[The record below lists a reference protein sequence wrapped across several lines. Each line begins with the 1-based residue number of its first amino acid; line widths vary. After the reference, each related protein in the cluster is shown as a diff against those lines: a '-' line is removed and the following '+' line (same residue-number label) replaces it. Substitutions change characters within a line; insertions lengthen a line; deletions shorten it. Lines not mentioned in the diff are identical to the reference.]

1 MSGSVYMQV
10 VLQSFS
16 GINTSSPIDNTGTPS
31 TSIASNTITANSVTV
46 NNSGAWELIGTAGI
60 GDPTAANFTG
70 LSNYS
75 CGATLLYDTTPLN
88 PISTGSVTVTGDG
101 PAANNEF
108 VAVPFTIAPAATAV
122 VPPTVESE
130 TPTSNATD
138 VNVSTPVTA
147 TFSEA
152 VQSGTISFTLTN
164 SSGSAV
170 AGSVSYNSTT
180 NLTTFTPSSALA
192 YNTTYTATSS
202 GAQSTSG
209 VTMRAPFSWSFTTD
223 AAPPSVTSETPASG
237 AAGVALSTTATATFN
252 EAVQAGTISFT
263 LTNSSGSSEAATVTY
278 NSSNNTATL
287 TPSAALAYSTTYTAT
302 VSGATDSAGDPMSAP
317 FSWSFTTAA
326 AVAPTV
332 TSETPT
338 SGATNVALSTAP
350 TASFN
355 EAVQSSPISFTL
367 TNSSGSSV
375 AGSVSYNSTTY
386 ITTFTPTSALAYNTT
401 YTATISG
408 AQSTSGVTMSVP
420 FSWSFTTDAA
430 PPSVTSETPASGAT
444 GVAVT
449 TTATATFNEAV
460 QSGTIGFTLTTSSG
474 SVVSGAV
481 AYNSS
486 NNTVTLTPSTA
497 LAYDTTYTATVSG
510 AKDSAGDPMTSPFS
524 WSFTTASASTNPI
537 AVVPN
542 GSVTYNTTDQSSQT
556 VTLPSGTVAGDLAV
570 AVITWNTSQTGR
582 ISSAPTG
589 WSTVAQ
595 NVISQNGNYEGAS
608 VYYRVIQSGDSSWNF
623 TMNGSVYM
631 QVVLQSFSGI
641 NTSSPIDNTGTT
653 STSSASDTI
662 TANSVTVNNSGA
674 WELIGIAQGQETNA
688 TATNFTGLSNYS
700 YGATLLY
707 DTTPLNPG
715 ATGTVTVTGG
725 GTAATNELA
734 AIPFTI
740 APAATT
746 PPTVTSETPASNA
759 TEVSVSTTATATFNE
774 AVQASTISFTLKNS
788 SGTAVGGSVSYNS
801 TTNTTTFTPS
811 SALACNTTYTATVS
825 AQSTSGVS
833 VTAPFSWSF
842 TTDPPAP
849 TVTGESPASG
859 ATNVAVSTTATA
871 TFSEAVQSSTI
882 SFTLNN
888 SSGSSVAASV
898 SYNSATYTATL
909 TPSSALAYNTTY
921 TATVSSGEN
930 SAGVPMSS
938 SFTWSFTTD
947 AAPPSVTSESPAS
960 GATGVAVSSPVTA
973 TFNEA
978 VQSSTISF
986 TLTNSAGTSVPAAV
1000 SYNSSN
1006 YTVTLTP
1013 SSALA
1018 YGTTYTAT
1026 VSGARDTAGDPM
1038 SGPVTWSFTTDAAQ
1052 PAVAS
1057 YTPASG
1063 AIGVAV
1069 SSPVTATF
1077 NEAVQS
1083 STISFTLTNSAGTSV
1098 PAAVSYNSSNY
1109 AVTLT
1114 PSSALAFG
1122 TTYTATVSGA
1132 KDTSGD
1138 PMSGPVTWSF
1148 TTDKVQPA
1156 VTSYTPASGAIG
1168 VAVSSPVTATFNEA
1182 VQSNTISF
1190 TLTNNA
1196 GTSVPATVS
1205 YNSSNNTVTLTPS
1218 SALAYGTTYTATV
1231 SGAKDTAG
1239 DPLAAPVSWSFT
1251 TDAVQPAV
1259 ASHTPL
1265 SGATGVAVSS
1275 PVTATFNEAVQS
1287 STISFTLT
1295 NNAKTSV
1302 PATVSYNSSN
1312 YTVTLTP
1319 SSALAY
1325 GTTYTATVSG
1335 ANDTAGD
1342 PMAAPV
1348 SWSFTTDK
1356 VQPAVASHTPLSGA
1370 TGVAVSSPVTAT
1382 FNEAVQSS
1390 TISFTLTN
1398 SAGTA
1403 VPAPLTYNSSTD
1415 TATFTP
1421 SAALA
1426 YGTTYTAT
1434 VSGAKDTASDPM
1446 AGSVTWSFTTDAS
1459 QPAVSSKTPVSGATG
1474 VAVSTP
1480 VTATFNEA
1488 VQSSTISFTLTN
1500 SLGGSVAG
1508 TVSYSSTNNTA
1519 TFTPSSA
1526 FAYNTKYTA
1535 AVSGA
1540 KDSAGDPMSG
1550 PLSWSFTT
1558 ASASTNPIAVVPNGS
1573 VTYNTTDESSQTVA
1587 LPSGTTAGD
1596 LAVVLLTWNTS
1607 QAWRTSSAPAG
1618 WSTIAQNVI
1627 GQKGNYEGE
1636 SVYYRVI
1643 QPGDSSWSFTTNAAV
1658 YMQIVLQSF
1667 SGINTSSPIDNT
1679 GTPSTSSGSDA
1690 ITANSVTVKNS
1701 GAWELVGI
1709 AQAQESNATATN
1721 FTGLSNHSYGATL
1734 LSDTTA
1740 LKSGATGTVT
1750 VTGGGAA
1757 ANNALVAIPFTIA
1770 PAATTA
1776 PTVTTA
1782 TASAT
1787 PANESVSLVNTAQIS
1802 NQSSS
1807 RTVQSGPIQEAVNN
1821 GGTVLA
1827 PAATGVTSAPSA
1839 TLHVQSDPHGA
1850 VLASLVNDNPIGIL
1864 PDTLLSALA
1873 RDLLQVK
1880 QRRSVGVAH
1889 GVGDQGG
1896 LGA

>member
-1 MSGSVYMQV
+1 MLSFRRGTDRTCTRMFSRSSRPTPRTKHRRFLRLEPLEQRITLSTYWVSPSGSDSNPGTQAQPWQTLQANVATLLPGATMNIESGTYTGFVVGWDGAGTYGTIDGTAGDPITIQAAPNAAPGSVIINAQDNKTRFGIDLEPGCNYITISGITVNGSSGGIAEYPGHGGGIKICGNNDTVENCTISNINYGFGIINDGGWYTLLQNNTISNIYGQGNTEYGHGIYMSDDSQYGTVIGNTISGCDTHALQFNSDSSDLGGAETYELVANNIFYDNGGNGINAGGIQHSLIHNNLIYNYTSYGMCFYGGDQDVSCSNNVIANNTIYSAEGAGAIRMLNGAAENTVLNNILMDMSTIVYRIAADSTGGLVSNYNIVPSGAQVQSEDNGSNEPFSQWQSSTAQDQHSLIATPAQLFVSPSANNFQELSTSPSIGAGTSTDAPSVDILDNPRPSSNGWDIGAYEYEGATFIAPTVASESPEQNAAGVSVSTTVTATFSEPVQSSTIEFTLASAGGPVAASVSFNSSTYTATLTPTAALASDTTYTATVSGAESSSGVAMGSPFSWSFTTAAPTSVASESPANGATFVAVSTPVSATFNEAVQAGTISFTLASISGSAVAASFAYNSSNDTATLTPSAPLAYNTTYTATVSGAENNSGTPMAAAFSWSFTTGNPVNAAIAAIPNGSVTYDTSDESSQTVTLPSGTTAGDLAVVLLTWNTSQSGRTSSAPTGWSTVAQNVIVQNGNFEGESVYYRVIQAGDSSWSFTMNGSVYMQI
-10 VLQSFS
+10 VLESFS

-70 LSNYS
+70 LSNH
-75 CGATLLYDTTPLN
+75 CFGATLLYDTTPLN
-88 PISTGSVTVTGDG
+88 PIPTDSVTVTGDG

-108 VAVPFTIAPAATAV
+108 VAIPFTIAPAATAV
-122 VPPTVESE
+122 VPPTV
-130 TPTSNATD
+130 T
-138 VNVSTPVTA
+138 
-147 TFSEA
+147 
-152 VQSGTISFTLTN
+152 
-164 SSGSAV
+164 
-170 AGSVSYNSTT
+170 
-180 NLTTFTPSSALA
+180 
-192 YNTTYTATSS
+192 
-202 GAQSTSG
+202 
-209 VTMRAPFSWSFTTD
+209 R
-223 AAPPSVTSETPASG
+223 
-237 AAGVALSTTATATFN
+237 
-252 EAVQAGTISFT
+252 
-263 LTNSSGSSEAATVTY
+263 
-278 NSSNNTATL
+278 
-287 TPSAALAYSTTYTAT
+287 
-302 VSGATDSAGDPMSAP
+302 
-317 FSWSFTTAA
+317 
-326 AVAPTV
+326 
-332 TSETPT
+332 
-338 SGATNVALSTAP
+338 
-350 TASFN
+350 
-355 EAVQSSPISFTL
+355 
-367 TNSSGSSV
+367 
-375 AGSVSYNSTTY
+375 
-386 ITTFTPTSALAYNTT
+386 
-401 YTATISG
+401 
-408 AQSTSGVTMSVP
+408 
-420 FSWSFTTDAA
+420 
-430 PPSVTSETPASGAT
+430 
-444 GVAVT
+444 
-449 TTATATFNEAV
+449 
-460 QSGTIGFTLTTSSG
+460 
-474 SVVSGAV
+474 
-481 AYNSS
+481 
-486 NNTVTLTPSTA
+486 
-497 LAYDTTYTATVSG
+497 
-510 AKDSAGDPMTSPFS
+510 
-524 WSFTTASASTNPI
+524 
-537 AVVPN
+537 
-542 GSVTYNTTDQSSQT
+542 
-556 VTLPSGTVAGDLAV
+556 
-570 AVITWNTSQTGR
+570 
-582 ISSAPTG
+582 
-589 WSTVAQ
+589 
-595 NVISQNGNYEGAS
+595 
-608 VYYRVIQSGDSSWNF
+608 
-623 TMNGSVYM
+623 
-631 QVVLQSFSGI
+631 
-641 NTSSPIDNTGTT
+641 
-653 STSSASDTI
+653 
-662 TANSVTVNNSGA
+662 
-674 WELIGIAQGQETNA
+674 
-688 TATNFTGLSNYS
+688 
-700 YGATLLY
+700 
-707 DTTPLNPG
+707 
-715 ATGTVTVTGG
+715 
-725 GTAATNELA
+725 
-734 AIPFTI
+734 
-740 APAATT
+740 
-746 PPTVTSETPASNA
+746 ETPASNA
-759 TEVSVSTTATATFNE
+759 AEVSVSTTATATFNE
-774 AVQASTISFTLKNS
+774 AVQASTITFTLTNS
-788 SGTAVGGSVSYNS
+788 SGTAVAGSVSYNS

-947 AAPPSVTSESPAS
+947 AAPPSVTSETPAS

-986 TLTNSAGTSVPAAV
+986 TLTNSAGTSVPAA
-1000 SYNSSN
+1000 
-1006 YTVTLTP
+1006 L
-1013 SSALA
+1013 
-1018 YGTTYTAT
+1018 
-1026 VSGARDTAGDPM
+1026 
-1038 SGPVTWSFTTDAAQ
+1038 
-1052 PAVAS
+1052 
-1057 YTPASG
+1057 
-1063 AIGVAV
+1063 
-1069 SSPVTATF
+1069 
-1077 NEAVQS
+1077 
-1083 STISFTLTNSAGTSV
+1083 
-1098 PAAVSYNSSNY
+1098 
-1109 AVTLT
+1109 
-1114 PSSALAFG
+1114 
-1122 TTYTATVSGA
+1122 
-1132 KDTSGD
+1132 
-1138 PMSGPVTWSF
+1138 
-1148 TTDKVQPA
+1148 
-1156 VTSYTPASGAIG
+1156 
-1168 VAVSSPVTATFNEA
+1168 
-1182 VQSNTISF
+1182 
-1190 TLTNNA
+1190 
-1196 GTSVPATVS
+1196 
-1205 YNSSNNTVTLTPS
+1205 
-1218 SALAYGTTYTATV
+1218 
-1231 SGAKDTAG
+1231 
-1239 DPLAAPVSWSFT
+1239 
-1251 TDAVQPAV
+1251 
-1259 ASHTPL
+1259 
-1265 SGATGVAVSS
+1265 
-1275 PVTATFNEAVQS
+1275 
-1287 STISFTLT
+1287 
-1295 NNAKTSV
+1295 
-1302 PATVSYNSSN
+1302 SYNSSN

-1403 VPAPLTYNSSTD
+1403 VPATLTYNSSTD